1 MNPNQ
6 IQETSLTE
14 LDAINTGGP
23 DFTFIRLQAQVSDIF
38 QSKSYRF

>member
-14 LDAINTGGP
+14 LDGINTAAPG
-23 DFTFIRLQAQVSDIF
+23 DFTLIRLQAQVSLC
-38 QSKSYRF
+38 